1 MKEEKK
7 FLIKFGTDNRYL
19 KSFTTDEKGNIDDI
33 TTTIN
38 QDKAMHL
45 DMDEAIEYKTDVFKF
60 FKPSIVEEGT
70 LIIHIPT
77 REEYDMM
84 YRRRLEHS
92 SGAELCDEVLSR
104 IDSTLTVA
112 VVRKRLGYC
121 FGDMIDIH
129 YTNDEKEVGIEDVFN
144 SLKYGGSALING
156 LKQYRWQCN
165 ECVEVI
171 ELGSKKHG
179 GYTNYWIA
187 KRYIIDFKY
196 KDALEML
203 TDKKVKFPT
212 TGYKEGYI
220 CERVWFG
227 NTHDCM
233 EVKDGKTVIKPFK
246 DSSFDLYNK

>member
-1 MKEEKK
+1 MKEDKK
-7 FLIKFGTDNRYL
+7 FLIRFGTDNRYL
-19 KSFTTDEKGNIDDI
+19 KSFTTDKRGNIDDI
-33 TTTIN
+33 TTTID

-45 DMDEAIEYKTDVFKF
+45 DMNDAAEYKCGLFRM
-60 FKPSIVEEGT
+60 FKPEIVEYGT
-70 LIIHIPT
+70 LIIILPT
-77 REEYDMM
+77 LEEYHMM
-84 YRRRLEHS
+84 HQRRLENS
-92 SGAELCDEVLSR
+92 TNAELCDEVLSR

-121 FGDMIDIH
+121 FGGKIDIH
-129 YTNDEKEVGIEDVFN
+129 YTDDEKEVGIEDVFN

-179 GYTNYWIA
+179 GYTGYWIA

-203 TDKKVKFPT
+203 TDKNVKFPT

-246 DSSFDLYNK
+246 NSSFDLYNK

>member
-19 KSFTTDEKGNIDDI
+19 KSFTTDEKGDIDDI
-33 TTTIN
+33 TTTID
-38 QDKAMHL
+38 QGKAMHL

-84 YRRRLEHS
+84 YERRLEHS
-92 SGAELCDEVLSR
+92 SDAELCNEVLSR
-104 IDSTLTVA
+104 IDSTMTVA

-121 FGDMIDIH
+121 FGNDICIH
-129 YTNDEKEVGIEDVFN
+129 YTDNEKEVDIKDVFKA
-144 SLKYGGSALING
+144 LKYGKKKSFINHRT
-156 LKQYRWQCN
+156 QYRWQCN
-165 ECVEVI
+165 GYIEVI
-171 ELGSKKHG
+171 ELGKRPQSG
-179 GYTNYWIA
+179 YWID
-187 KRYIIDFKY
+187 KRYVLDFEY

-212 TGYKEGYI
+212 HGYKEGYI
-220 CERVWFG
+220 CETISFG

-246 DSSFDLYNK
+246 NSSFDLYNK